1 MLFSISTPN
10 GHKARIPTLPV
21 ICRPEPEAVRERYA
35 RRLVSHPG
43 SCYSPLLPYNLHALQ
58 EKERALVR
66 LIRRVGLTPA
76 ETKRVLEIGCGT
88 GDNLHK
94 LIQLGFR
101 PENLTGNELLEGR
114 CATARSRL
122 PAATQILCG
131 DASELRLAP
140 ESFDAVLQSTV
151 FTSILSEEFQQKLA
165 DRMWALAK
173 PGGGILWYD
182 FLYDNP
188 RNPDVRGVPLRRIA
202 ALFKEGELSAWKITL
217 APPIG
222 RLVTKLC
229 PSMYAAFNL
238 FPILRTHVLCWISKP
253 LASPH

>member
-1 MLFSISTPN
+1 MATGSGTGSGISSSAARVRVRLLPPSLEALSSMLFSISTPN

-101 PENLTGNELLEGR
+101 PEN
-114 CATARSRL
+114 
-122 PAATQILCG
+122 
-131 DASELRLAP
+131 
-140 ESFDAVLQSTV
+140 
-151 FTSILSEEFQQKLA
+151 
-165 DRMWALAK
+165 
-173 PGGGILWYD
+173 
-182 FLYDNP
+182 
-188 RNPDVRGVPLRRIA
+188 
-202 ALFKEGELSAWKITL
+202 
-217 APPIG
+217 
-222 RLVTKLC
+222 
-229 PSMYAAFNL
+229 
-238 FPILRTHVLCWISKP
+238 
-253 LASPH
+253 